1 MMEKQQSE
9 SRECEYALEIS
20 IRMAVWINKSALTD
34 FSFKYLHQQD
44 LKKKPWQCCYNYI
57 IHVESQYFFFICNIE
72 IYQIKKQLTIFKKS

>member
-44 LKKKPWQCCYNYI
+44 LKKNLGNVVI
-57 IHVESQYFFFICNIE
+57 TISFMLNHSIFFLSAILKF
-72 IYQIKKQLTIFKKS
+72 TR